1 MSNKEIYSF
10 STEVQQTKEVSE
22 TKTEFNKETGEPEK
36 VTVSKTVEAPVRYRI
51 VLKQPTRRQMEEA
64 DMEYSIEMSRC
75 IKKGILTKAMLSKK
89 YSDLGGMMTEDDA
102 LELNKHYARVG
113 ELQTE
118 YQRLQSK
125 EKKTSQDLSTIRQVL
140 IDLTETRTSI
150 VNLETAYSA
159 LFNHTADTKA
169 QNKAIMWYV
178 VNLTYFKEE
187 ESEGELLPLFEGVS
201 ADEKLEQYYVFDEQG
216 KSEIFN
222 NIKNKLTTF
231 VSYWF
236 FSSSTDKEDFDNLN
250 EDVEEVSEE
259 ISQEKAGIKSAESK
273 DKQQE
278 KEVEKVAKKVSED
291 TPAAKP
297 RTKTNTSASKK
308 STKKT

>member
-1 MSNKEIYSF
+1 MIEKEIYSF
-10 STEVQQTKEVSE
+10 STEVTQPQEVSE
-22 TKTEFNKETGEPEK
+22 TKTEHNKETGKSEK
-36 VTVSKTVEAPVRYRI
+36 VTVLKTVDTPTRYRI
-51 VLKQPTRRQMEEA
+51 IIKQPNRRQMEEA

-113 ELQTE
+113 ELQTD
-118 YQRLQSK
+118 YQRLQTK
-125 EKKTSQDLSTIRQVL
+125 EKKSAEDLSNIRQIL

-150 VNLETAYSA
+150 VNLETAYSS

-178 VNLTYFKEE
+178 VNLTYIKEE
-187 ESEGELLPLFEGVS
+187 ESEEEPSPLFEGIS
-201 ADEKLEQYYVFDEQG
+201 ADDKLEQYYIFDEQG
-216 KSEIFN
+216 KSNIFN

-250 EDVEEVSEE
+250 EDVEEVSDELEDKTPTVEE
-259 ISQEKAGIKSAESK
+259 V
-273 DKQQE
+273 
-278 KEVEKVAKKVSED
+278 VEKVTDEAPK
-291 TPAAKP
+291 AAPK
-297 RTKTNTSASKK
+297 TKTRRASAARK

>member
-10 STEVQQTKEVSE
+10 STEVSQTKEISE
-22 TKTEFNKETGEPEK
+22 TKTEFNQETGEPEK
-36 VTVSKTVEAPVRYRI
+36 VTVSKTVDVPTRYRI
-51 VLKQPTRRQMEEA
+51 VIKQPNRRQMEEA

-118 YQRLQSK
+118 YQRYQSK
-125 EKKTSQDLSTIRQVL
+125 EKKTTEDLNMIRQLL

-187 ESEGELLPLFEGVS
+187 EAEDSELIPLFEGVT
-201 ADEKLEQYYVFDEQG
+201 ADDKLEQYYLFDEQG
-216 KSEIFN
+216 KSDIFN

-231 VSYWF
+231 ISYWF
-236 FSSSTDKEDFDNLN
+236 FSSSTDKEEFDNLN
-250 EDVEEVSEE
+250 EDVEEVDQELNPQKEEELKVEE
-259 ISQEKAGIKSAESK
+259 IA
-273 DKQQE
+273 
-278 KEVEKVAKKVSED
+278 EKV
-291 TPAAKP
+291 PAAKP
-297 RTKTNTSASKK
+297 KPA
-308 STKKT
+308 TKKTTRASSRKTTKKTK

>member
-1 MSNKEIYSF
+1 MSDKEIYSF
-10 STEVQQTKEVSE
+10 STEVKQTKEISE
-22 TKTEFNKETGEPEK
+22 TKTEVNKETGKSEK
-36 VTVSKTVEAPVRYRI
+36 FTVSKTVEVPTRYRI
-51 VLKQPTRRQMEEA
+51 IIKQPNRRQMEEA

-113 ELQTE
+113 ELQTD

-125 EKKTSQDLSTIRQVL
+125 ENKSADDLSLIRQVL
-140 IDLTETRTSI
+140 VDLTETRTSI
-150 VNLETAYSA
+150 VNLETAYSS

-169 QNKAIMWYV
+169 QNKVIMWYV

-187 ESEGELLPLFEGVS
+187 ESEEAPKALFEGVS

-236 FSSSTDKEDFDNLN
+236 FSSSTDKTEFDNLN
-250 EDVEEVSEE
+250 EDVEEVTEE
-259 ISQEKAGIKSAESK
+259 LEEESNAR
-273 DKQQE
+273 E
-278 KEVEKVAKKVSED
+278 ILEESS
-291 TPAAKP
+291 TAKP
-297 RTKTNTSASKK
+297 KATTRKASRA
-308 STKKT
+308 TKKTTKKT

>member
-1 MSNKEIYSF
+1 MSDKEIYSF
-10 STEVQQTKEVSE
+10 TTEVKQTKEISE
-22 TKTEFNKETGEPEK
+22 TKTEVNKETGKSEK
-36 VTVSKTVEAPVRYRI
+36 VTVSKTVEVPTRYRI
-51 VLKQPTRRQMEEA
+51 IIKQPNRRQMEEA

-125 EKKTSQDLSTIRQVL
+125 ENKSADDLSVIRQVL
-140 IDLTETRTSI
+140 VDLTETRTSI
-150 VNLETAYSA
+150 VNLETAYSS

-169 QNKAIMWYV
+169 QNKVIMWYV

-187 ESEGELLPLFEGVS
+187 ESEEEPKALFEGVS

-236 FSSSTDKEDFDNLN
+236 FSSSTDKEEFDNLN
-250 EDVEEVSEE
+250 EDVEEVTEE
-259 ISQEKAGIKSAESK
+259 LEEESNAREILEESSATKPKATTRK
-273 DKQQE
+273 
-278 KEVEKVAKKVSED
+278 
-291 TPAAKP
+291 
-297 RTKTNTSASKK
+297 ASRA
-308 STKKT
+308 TKKTTKKT

>member
-1 MSNKEIYSF
+1 MSDKEIYSF
-10 STEVQQTKEVSE
+10 STEVKQTKEISE
-22 TKTEFNKETGEPEK
+22 TKTEVNKETGKSEK
-36 VTVSKTVEAPVRYRI
+36 VTVSKTVEVPTRYRI
-51 VLKQPTRRQMEEA
+51 IIKQPNRRQMEEA

-125 EKKTSQDLSTIRQVL
+125 ENKSADDLSLIRQVL
-140 IDLTETRTSI
+140 VDLTETRTSI
-150 VNLETAYSA
+150 VNLETAYSS

-169 QNKAIMWYV
+169 QNKVIMWYV

-187 ESEGELLPLFEGVS
+187 ESEEAPKALFEGVS

-236 FSSSTDKEDFDNLN
+236 FSSSTDKAEFDNLN
-250 EDVEEVSEE
+250 EDVEEVTEE
-259 ISQEKAGIKSAESK
+259 LEEETNAREILEESSTTKPKATTRK
-273 DKQQE
+273 
-278 KEVEKVAKKVSED
+278 
-291 TPAAKP
+291 
-297 RTKTNTSASKK
+297 ASRA
-308 STKKT
+308 TKKTTKKT

>member
-1 MSNKEIYSF
+1 
-10 STEVQQTKEVSE
+10 
-22 TKTEFNKETGEPEK
+22 
-36 VTVSKTVEAPVRYRI
+36 
-51 VLKQPTRRQMEEA
+51 
-64 DMEYSIEMSRC
+64 MSRC

-118 YQRLQSK
+118 YQRYQSK
-125 EKKTSQDLSTIRQVL
+125 EKKSAEDLNVIRQLL

-187 ESEGELLPLFEGVS
+187 EAEDSELVPLFEGVT
-201 ADEKLEQYYVFDEQG
+201 ADDKLEQYYLFDEQG
-216 KSEIFN
+216 KSDIFN

-231 VSYWF
+231 ISYWF
-236 FSSSTDKEDFDNLN
+236 FSSSTDKEEFDNLN
-250 EDVEEVSEE
+250 EDVEEVDQELNPKKEE
-259 ISQEKAGIKSAESK
+259 ELKVEQIA
-273 DKQQE
+273 
-278 KEVEKVAKKVSED
+278 EKV
-291 TPAAKP
+291 P
-297 RTKTNTSASKK
+297 ASKPK
-308 STKKT
+308 PATKKTSRPSSRKPTKKTK

>member
-1 MSNKEIYSF
+1 MSDKEIYSF
-10 STEVQQTKEVSE
+10 TTEVKQTKEISE
-22 TKTEFNKETGEPEK
+22 TKTEFNQETGDPEK
-36 VTVSKTVEAPVRYRI
+36 VTVSKTVDVPTRYRI
-51 VLKQPTRRQMEEA
+51 VIKQPNRRQMEEA

-118 YQRLQSK
+118 YQRYQSK
-125 EKKTSQDLSTIRQVL
+125 EKKTAEDLNTIRQIL

-187 ESEGELLPLFEGVS
+187 ESEDGELTPLFEGVT
-201 ADEKLEQYYVFDEQG
+201 ADDKLEQYYLFDEQG

-231 VSYWF
+231 ISYWF
-236 FSSSTDKEDFDNLN
+236 FSSSTEKEEFDNLN
-250 EDVEEVSEE
+250 EDVEEVD
-259 ISQEKAGIKSAESK
+259 QELNPVNT
-273 DKQQE
+273 E
-278 KEVEKVAKKVSED
+278 KEVEEIAEKV
-291 TPAAKP
+291 PAAKP
-297 RTKTNTSASKK
+297 KPA
-308 STKKT
+308 TKKTTRASSRKPTKKTK

>member
-1 MSNKEIYSF
+1 MSDKEIYSF

-22 TKTEFNKETGEPEK
+22 TKTEINKDTGEPEK
-36 VTVSKTVEAPVRYRI
+36 VTVSKTIEVPTRYRI
-51 VLKQPTRRQMEEA
+51 ILKQPSRRQMEEA

-125 EKKTSQDLSTIRQVL
+125 EKKTAEDLSLIRQVL

-187 ESEGELLPLFEGVS
+187 ESEEDALPLFEGVS
-201 ADEKLEQYYVFDEQG
+201 ADDKLEQYYVFDEEG
-216 KSEIFN
+216 KSDIFN

-250 EDVEEVSEE
+250 EDVEEVNEELAAESAGSKAAEPEVTTEKIAEKISEE
-259 ISQEKAGIKSAESK
+259 SIP
-273 DKQQE
+273 
-278 KEVEKVAKKVSED
+278 KV
-291 TPAAKP
+291 TPK
-297 RTKTNTSASKK
+297 TKTSSSRSRK
-308 STKKT
+308 STKKS

>member
-1 MSNKEIYSF
+1 MSDKEIYSF
-10 STEVQQTKEVSE
+10 STEVKQTKEISE
-22 TKTEFNKETGEPEK
+22 TKTEVNKETGKSEK
-36 VTVSKTVEAPVRYRI
+36 VTVSKTVEVPTRYRI
-51 VLKQPTRRQMEEA
+51 IIKQPNRRQMEEA

-125 EKKTSQDLSTIRQVL
+125 ENKSADDLSLIRQILV
-140 IDLTETRTSI
+140 DLTETRTSI
-150 VNLETAYSA
+150 VNLETAYSS

-169 QNKAIMWYV
+169 QNKVIMWYV

-187 ESEGELLPLFEGVS
+187 ESEEAPKALFEGVS
-201 ADEKLEQYYVFDEQG
+201 ADEKLEQYYVFDEEG
-216 KSEIFN
+216 KSDIFN

-231 VSYWF
+231 ISYWF

-250 EDVEEVSEE
+250 EDVEQVTEE
-259 ISQEKAGIKSAESK
+259 LEEESNVREILEESSTTKPKGTTRKASRA
-273 DKQQE
+273 
-278 KEVEKVAKKVSED
+278 
-291 TPAAKP
+291 
-297 RTKTNTSASKK
+297 
-308 STKKT
+308 TKKTTKKT

>member
-10 STEVQQTKEVSE
+10 STEVSQTKEISE
-22 TKTEFNKETGEPEK
+22 TKTEFNQETGDPEK
-36 VTVSKTVEAPVRYRI
+36 VTVSKTIEVPTRYRI
-51 VLKQPTRRQMEEA
+51 VIKQPNRRQMEEA

-118 YQRLQSK
+118 YQRYQSK
-125 EKKTSQDLSTIRQVL
+125 EKKNAEDLNMIRQLL

-150 VNLETAYSA
+150 VNLETAYSS

-187 ESEGELLPLFEGVS
+187 ESEDSELTPLFEGVT
-201 ADEKLEQYYVFDEQG
+201 ADDKLEQYYLFDEQG
-216 KSEIFN
+216 KSDIFN

-231 VSYWF
+231 ISYWF
-236 FSSSTDKEDFDNLN
+236 FSSSTDKEEFDNLN
-250 EDVEEVSEE
+250 EDVEEVD
-259 ISQEKAGIKSAESK
+259 QELNS
-273 DKQQE
+273 E
-278 KEVEKVAKKVSED
+278 KEEELKVEQIAEKVPVSKPK
-291 TPAAKP
+291 PA
-297 RTKTNTSASKK
+297 
-308 STKKT
+308 TKKTSRPSSRKPTKKTK